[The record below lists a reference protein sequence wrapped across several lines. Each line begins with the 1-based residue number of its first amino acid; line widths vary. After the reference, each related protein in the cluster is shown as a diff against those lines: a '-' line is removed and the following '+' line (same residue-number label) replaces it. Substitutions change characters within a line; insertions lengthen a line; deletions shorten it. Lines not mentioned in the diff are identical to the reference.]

1 MEQARKVLKDDFAYM
16 LSASIRRAGFVR
28 MEEKRS
34 SPRRHVLKA
43 AFIVVSDRAPK
54 LECRVRNISD
64 TGAALELSTTFGIPA
79 HFEVIIDGQ
88 RHRCRSVWRSD
99 TRIGVAFE

>member
-1 MEQARKVLKDDFAYM
+1 MEQAWKVLKDNFAYM
-16 LSASIRRAGFVR
+16 LSAGIRRAGFVR
-28 MEEKRS
+28 MEEKRI

-43 AFIVVSDRAPK
+43 TFIVVSEKAPK

-64 TGAALELSTTFGIPA
+64 TGAALEVSTTFGIPT

-88 RHRCRSVWRSD
+88 HHRCRSVWRSD